1 MLHTNHI
8 FSPTAA
14 PAAMH
19 NIMATSNPIRY
30 HSTES
35 RSLLR
40 ITTDG
45 LLSNG
50 IDIDRFGAMKHGKY
64 LLCGGLRLTT
74 HAADQLHPYMDGSG
88 DEPISHMDPRT
99 VTFMKR
105 ANLAS
110 PVLQR
115 PTPTACVGIAQ
126 WLEKVLCD

>member
-1 MLHTNHI
+1 
-8 FSPTAA
+8 
-14 PAAMH
+14 
-19 NIMATSNPIRY
+19 
-30 HSTES
+30 
-35 RSLLR
+35 
-40 ITTDG
+40 
-45 LLSNG
+45 
-50 IDIDRFGAMKHGKY
+50 MKHGKY